1 MIKIQAFPNNSNV
14 FAQTAYTSLTA
25 EASLVTAVTGRADL
39 LKLQALLD
47 RALNCAPEFG
57 ADWFELSDRLDQF
70 LTDQGISRIVKE
82 N

>member
-1 MIKIQAFPNNSNV
+1 MIHARTWTGDDITNEDPTIQF
-14 FAQTAYTSLTA
+14 TL
-25 EASLVTAVTGRADL
+25 TGRADL

-57 ADWFELSDRLDQF
+57 ADWFSLSDKLDQF
-70 LTDQGISRIVKE
+70 LIAQGISRIVKE

>member
-1 MIKIQAFPNNSNV
+1 MIHVRTWVGDDVVPEDPTIQF
-14 FAQTAYTSLTA
+14 TL
-25 EASLVTAVTGRADL
+25 TGRADL

-57 ADWFELSDRLDQF
+57 ADWFSLSDKLDQF
-70 LTDQGISRIVKE
+70 LIAQGISRIVKE

>member
-1 MIKIQAFPNNSNV
+1 MIHVATFVGHDIGKPENPRIAITISERV
-14 FAQTAYTSLTA
+14 
-25 EASLVTAVTGRADL
+25 DL

-57 ADWFELSDRLDQF
+57 ADWFSLSDKLDQF
-70 LTDQGISRIVKE
+70 LIAQGISRIVKE